1 MLVFE
6 QTDLTPGASPS
17 KSPNA
22 TPITYTYEQ
31 NLDMDK
37 IKALVHAE
45 AHAQRSGI
53 EKEFYNLC
61 HVFESAEERVRET
74 KGVNMQK
81 RQSAPHAVAITR
93 LTGLNASTGCSS
105 YKLRRHD

>member
-1 MLVFE
+1 
-6 QTDLTPGASPS
+6 
-17 KSPNA
+17 
-22 TPITYTYEQ
+22 
-31 NLDMDK
+31 MDK

-61 HVFESAEERVRET
+61 HVFESAEERVRE
-74 KGVNMQK
+74 KRGVNMQK
-81 RQSAPHAVAITR
+81 PQRPSRCCNHKAHCLKAITDCR
-93 LTGLNASTGCSS
+93 S

>member
-1 MLVFE
+1 
-6 QTDLTPGASPS
+6 
-17 KSPNA
+17 
-22 TPITYTYEQ
+22 
-31 NLDMDK
+31 MDK

-61 HVFESAEERVRET
+61 HVFESAEERVRE
-74 KGVNMQK
+74 KRGVNMQK
-81 RQSAPHAVAITR
+81 PQSAPHAVAFTR
-93 LTGLNASTGCSS
+93 LTASAITGCSS